1 MNVHFYFSEQA
12 DREDVLIV
20 GTHDYDEDE
29 AFLKVEKEKHNLVSL
44 SMPMYDDTID
54 EDDIKRD
61 ILEQPEKWTLDDK
74 PIKEINFH
82 RWVCDTKE
90 DGTPVYQIEVVL
102 YN

>member
-29 AFLKVEKEKHNLVSL
+29 AFLKVEKEKRNLVSL

-54 EDDIKRD
+54 ADDIKRD
-61 ILEQPEKWTLDDK
+61 ILENPEEWTLDGK
-74 PIKEINFH
+74 PIEEINFH
-82 RWVCDTKE
+82 RWVCDTEE